1 MKHVYTIDDL
11 RENALPVNARLA
23 VLGYPVSHSASP
35 QMHQAALDALGID
48 VTYIR
53 LEIEPGN
60 VSESF
65 GLMQGLGFIGCNV
78 TIPHKLEA
86 MECCDELS
94 ASVKALGVAN
104 TIHFKD
110 GEIKGD
116 NTDGPG
122 LIKALEED
130 FGLTV
135 KGANILVLGAGG
147 GAGKAI
153 STQLN
158 REGCAN
164 LYLSNRT
171 VSKLET
177 MAENLPLTQTR
188 IQLLGNSSAELEAV
202 AGDVQIIINA
212 TSMGMKPDDCLPIPA
227 QCLTAQHKIYDAIYN
242 PPLTRLLE
250 SASARGAAVANGLSM
265 LIHQGAISFEIWT
278 GKQPDTAL
286 MQKAISS

>member
-11 RENALPVNARLA
+11 RDNSLPQNAKLA

-48 VTYIR
+48 ATYIR
-53 LEIEPGN
+53 LEIEPGD
-60 VSESF
+60 VGESF
-65 GLMQGLGFIGCNV
+65 KLMQSLGFIGCNV

-86 MECCDELS
+86 MECCDDLS

-110 GEIKGD
+110 GKIMGD

-135 KGANILVLGAGG
+135 KGANVLVLGAGG

-171 VSKLET
+171 ASKLKK
-177 MAENLPLTQTR
+177 MAENLPLTETR
-188 IQLLGNSSAELEAV
+188 VHLLGNSSAELEAV

-212 TSMGMKPDDCLPIPA
+212 TSMGMKPDDCLPIPV
-227 QCLTAQHKIYDAIYN
+227 QCLTDQHKVYDAIYN
-242 PPLTRLLE
+242 PPLTSLLK
-250 SASARGAAVANGLSM
+250 SAKDRGAVAVNGLSM

-278 GKQPDTAL
+278 GEQPDTAL
-286 MQKAISS
+286 MQNAISS